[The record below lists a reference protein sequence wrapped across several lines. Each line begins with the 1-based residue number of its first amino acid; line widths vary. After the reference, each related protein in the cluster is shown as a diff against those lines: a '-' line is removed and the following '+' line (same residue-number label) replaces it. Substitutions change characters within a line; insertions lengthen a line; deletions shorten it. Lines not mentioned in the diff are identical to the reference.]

1 MFHYE
6 LLISLYLLSLPV
18 TICGSVV
25 FVERY
30 YLKLTDKYHGWQFRL
45 RRGCIIVA
53 VILVNLLSPLVFLP
67 WFAVG
72 TLLFLYLMLYVIAYV
87 MTSGRANCFKQ
98 RWQSKQARS
107 KFKPKNR
114 STQRSGGAEL
124 VIPSS
129 NSFIAD
135 VLTHNQ
141 QDTSIFPYIS
151 SISELEDDD
160 GSCPIC
166 LRSIYQPNINRSNI
180 IEITHEVALDNEPCV
195 TTCNHVMHYKC
206 LREWLNLHQTCPICR
221 SIQVMT
227 RCKVFRCRYAV
238 VKTIVRCDA
247 DTATINSHNGSTN
260 SDMALPTISSEV
272 PHMPTVL
279 PGIHVRPEATSSE
292 GYRELSVSV
301 DLHDYVNDVIRQGN
315 QTWQSSGEVAERWPR
330 YDKGG
335 DAILY

>member
-1 MFHYE
+1 MSDD
-6 LLISLYLLSLPV
+6 LIADLMIRLYIATLPMMI
-18 TICGSVV
+18 TASVV
-25 FVERY
+25 FIPQY
-30 YLKLTDKYHGWQFRL
+30 YMWLLGKYHGRQLHL
-45 RRGCIIVA
+45 RRRCLIIA
-53 VILVNLLSPLVFLP
+53 VIFVNLLSPLVV
-67 WFAVG
+67 AVG
-72 TLLFLYLMLYVIAYV
+72 ILLILCFMLFVTAYVIAYV
-87 MTSGRANCFKQ
+87 MTSGIAKCFKLC
-98 RWQSKQARS
+98 WQSKQANS

-124 VIPSS
+124 VFPSS
-129 NSFIAD
+129 FSFIQD
-135 VLTHNQ
+135 VLIHNQ

-151 SISELEDDD
+151 SISELEGDD
-160 GSCPIC
+160 GICPIC

-221 SIQVMT
+221 SIQLMN

-238 VKTIVRCDA
+238 VKTIVRCDV
-247 DTATINSHNGSTN
+247 DTDTINSHNGSTN
-260 SDMALPTISSEV
+260 SDMTLPTISSGV

-301 DLHDYVNDVIRQGN
+301 DLHDSPVNDVCGQGH
-315 QTWQSSGEVAERWPR
+315 QTRQSSGEVAEWWPR
-330 YDKGG
+330 YG
-335 DAILY
+335 